1 MNSEKNLLLPREI
14 FNISAGQI
22 VIVASTQTVDRVDL
36 RAANIIMRVCDRLQ
50 LSKPQILFSYSD
62 ISDYQHK
69 IFAKPI
75 QMTNSDCVWMY
86 SAYHIKA
93 FVEAYFNLSVEDI
106 VKALYLKKSTWTS
119 RQPTII
125 HISDEDRRKVR
136 FKETEDSIRR
146 IQDLENYSDDPS
158 FADLT
163 HSIEFL
169 SYKAPTKEKTIK
181 DLEKIL
187 SDAIY
192 NDYDIDFDEIIK
204 RIKAENK
211 RSFNLWFDYYPKDKD
226 EDKDEDKDK
235 VKDKV
240 NYFTKFDIYVSKTAK
255 LELTAIHKAVY
266 LAFLLSVDGERLD
279 DQTPKFYEELKAI
292 YKKMPE
298 KVRDEKNGITNKEY
312 ISTTTLNG
320 YRTEIRN
327 AIKQHISNNNI
338 VDEFAIEGYKG
349 KPFKIQ
355 RSTET
360 LRNKIIKLFGLQSI
374 AK

>member
-1 MNSEKNLLLPREI
+1 MNTEKNLSLPREI
-14 FNISAGQI
+14 YNISDGQI
-22 VIVASTQTVDRVDL
+22 VIVASTKTVDRVDL

-50 LSKPQILFSYSD
+50 ISKPQILFSYTD
-62 ISDYQHK
+62 ISEYQHK

-75 QMTNSDCVWMY
+75 HTTNNGCVWMY

-93 FVEAYFNLSVEDI
+93 FVEAYFNLSIEDI

-119 RQPTII
+119 RQPTLI
-125 HISDEDRRKVR
+125 HINDEDRRRVR
-136 FKETEDSIRR
+136 EKETEEIVRKIR
-146 IQDLENYSDDPS
+146 DLENYSDDPS
-158 FADLT
+158 FDDLT

-211 RSFNLWFDYYPKDKD
+211 SSFKLWFDKDKD
-226 EDKDEDKDK
+226 KKS
-235 VKDKV
+235 
-240 NYFTKFDIYVSKTAK
+240 NRIIKFDIYVSKTAK

-266 LAFLLSVDGERLD
+266 LAFLLFSEDGEVLD
-279 DQTPKFYEELKAI
+279 DPTVGFYEVLKAI
-292 YKKMPE
+292 YKQMPNTVMDLE
-298 KVRDEKNGITNKEY
+298 NGIVNKDF
-312 ISTTTLNG
+312 STTTLNG

-327 AIKQHISNNNI
+327 AIKQHISNKNI

-355 RSTET
+355 RSTEK
-360 LRNKIIKLFGLQSI
+360 LREDVIELFGLQSI
-374 AK
+374 IG

>member
-1 MNSEKNLLLPREI
+1 MNNEKNLSLPREI
-14 FNISAGQI
+14 YNISDGQI
-22 VIVASTQTVDRVDL
+22 IIVASNKSVDRADL

-69 IFAKPI
+69 IFAKPL
-75 QMTNSDCVWMY
+75 QASNTGCLWMY
-86 SAYHIKA
+86 SVYHIKA

-119 RQPTII
+119 RQPTLI
-125 HISDEDRRKVR
+125 HISEDRRKVQER
-136 FKETEDSIRR
+136 ETEEIVRK
-146 IQDLENYSDDPS
+146 IQDLEDGSADLS
-158 FADLT
+158 FSDLT

-211 RSFNLWFDYYPKDKD
+211 RSFNLDFDYYPKDKN
-226 EDKDEDKDK
+226 KD
-235 VKDKV
+235 

-266 LAFLLSVDGERLD
+266 LTFLYYEEGQVLD
-279 DQTPKFYEELKAI
+279 DPTYEFYEILKAI
-292 YKKMPE
+292 YKRMPGTVKDWE
-298 KVRDEKNGITNKEY
+298 NGIFKKDF
-312 ISTTTLNG
+312 STTTLNG

-327 AIKQHISNNNI
+327 AIKQHISNKNI

-360 LRNKIIKLFGLQSI
+360 LRNKILKLFGLQSI
-374 AK
+374 VE

>member
-1 MNSEKNLLLPREI
+1 MNIEMNILPKEI
-14 FNISAGQI
+14 YNITDGQI
-22 VIVASTQTVDRVDL
+22 VIIASNQTVDRVDL

-50 LSKPQILFSYSD
+50 LPKPQILFSYSD

-75 QMTNSDCVWMY
+75 QLTNTDCVWMY
-86 SAYHIKA
+86 SAHHIKA

-119 RQPTII
+119 HQPTII

-146 IQDLENYSDDPS
+146 IQDLEDYSDDPS

-192 NDYDIDFDEIIK
+192 NDYDIDFDEIIR

-211 RSFNLWFDYYPKDKD
+211 RSFNLDFDYYPKD
-226 EDKDEDKDK
+226 
-235 VKDKV
+235 KDKV

-266 LAFLLSVDGERLD
+266 LTFLYYEEGQVLD
-279 DQTPKFYEELKAI
+279 DPTYEFYEILKAI
-292 YKKMPE
+292 YKRMPGTVKDWE
-298 KVRDEKNGITNKEY
+298 NGIFKKDF
-312 ISTTTLNG
+312 STTTLNG

-327 AIKQHISNNNI
+327 AIKQHISNKNI

-374 AK
+374 VE

>member
-1 MNSEKNLLLPREI
+1 MNFEKNILPKEI
-14 FNISAGQI
+14 YNISDGQI
-22 VIVASTQTVDRVDL
+22 VIVASKQTVDRVDL
-36 RAANIIMRVCDRLQ
+36 RAVNTIVTVCDRF
-50 LSKPQILFSYSD
+50 KIPIPKILFSHSD
-62 ISDYQHK
+62 IGDYQHK

-75 QMTNSDCVWMY
+75 QMSNTDCVWMY
-86 SAYHIKA
+86 STYS
-93 FVEAYFNLSVEDI
+93 VEAFIETYFDLSVDNI
-106 VKALYLKKSTWTS
+106 VRALRLKKSTWTS
-119 RQPTII
+119 RKPVII

-136 FKETEDSIRR
+136 NKETEEIVRR
-146 IQDLENYSDDPS
+146 IQYWDDCSDDQS
-158 FADLT
+158 FYDLT

-211 RSFNLWFDYYPKDKD
+211 RSFNLWFDKGPKEKNHIKFNYYP
-226 EDKDEDKDK
+226 
-235 VKDKV
+235 
-240 NYFTKFDIYVSKTAK
+240 KFDIYVSKTAK

-266 LAFLLSVDGERLD
+266 LTFLYFEKGQILD
-279 DQTPKFYEELKAI
+279 DPTNEFYEILKAI
-292 YKKMPE
+292 YKQMPDTVKDWE
-298 KVRDEKNGITNKEY
+298 NGIFKKDF
-312 ISTTTLNG
+312 STTTLNG

-327 AIKQHISNNNI
+327 AIKQHISNKNI

-360 LRNKIIKLFGLQSI
+360 LRKEIKELFGLPSI
-374 AK
+374 VE

>member
-1 MNSEKNLLLPREI
+1 MNIEKNVLPKEI
-14 FNISAGQI
+14 YNISNEQI
-22 VIVASTQTVDRVDL
+22 VIVAAKHSVDRVDL
-36 RAANIIMRVCDRLQ
+36 RAANIILRVCDRLHITRP
-50 LSKPQILFSYSD
+50 KILFSYSD

-75 QMTNSDCVWMY
+75 QMTNTECVWMY
-86 SAYHIKA
+86 SAYHVKA

-119 RQPTII
+119 RQPTLI
-125 HISDEDRRKVR
+125 HISEEDRRKVR
-136 FKETEDSIRR
+136 VKETEDIVKR
-146 IQDLENYSDDPS
+146 IHDLEEYSDDPS

-192 NDYDIDFDEIIK
+192 NDYDIDFDEIIR

-211 RSFNLWFDYYPKDKD
+211 RSFNLWFDKGPKEKN
-226 EDKDEDKDK
+226 K
-235 VKDKV
+235 VKV

-266 LAFLLSVDGERLD
+266 LTFLLFEEGQVLD
-279 DQTPKFYEELKAI
+279 DPSYKFYEILKAI
-292 YKKMPE
+292 YKQMPDTVKDWE
-298 KVRDEKNGITNKEY
+298 NGIFKKDF
-312 ISTTTLNG
+312 STTTLNG

-327 AIKQHISNNNI
+327 AIKQHISNKNI

-355 RSTET
+355 RSTEK
-360 LRNKIIKLFGLQSI
+360 LRKEIKELFGLQSI
-374 AK
+374 VE

>member
-1 MNSEKNLLLPREI
+1 MNFEKNILPKEI
-14 FNISAGQI
+14 YNISDRQI

-50 LSKPQILFSYSD
+50 LSKPQILFSYSG

-119 RQPTII
+119 HQPTII

-136 FKETEDSIRR
+136 FKETEESIRR
-146 IQDLENYSDDPS
+146 IQDMEDYSDDPS

-211 RSFNLWFDYYPKDKD
+211 RSFNLWFDKGPKEKNHIKFYY
-226 EDKDEDKDK
+226 
-235 VKDKV
+235 
-240 NYFTKFDIYVSKTAK
+240 YTKFDIYVSKTAK

-266 LAFLLSVDGERLD
+266 LTFLYFEKGQILD
-279 DQTPKFYEELKAI
+279 DPTNEFYEILKAI
-292 YKKMPE
+292 YKQMPDTVKDWE
-298 KVRDEKNGITNKEY
+298 NGIFKKDF
-312 ISTTTLNG
+312 STTTLNG

-327 AIKQHISNNNI
+327 AIKQHISNKNI

-360 LRNKIIKLFGLQSI
+360 LRKEIKELFGLQSI
-374 AK
+374 VE

>member
-1 MNSEKNLLLPREI
+1 MNIEKNILPKEI
-14 FNISAGQI
+14 YNITDGQI
-22 VIVASTQTVDRVDL
+22 VIVASKQTVDRIDL

-106 VKALYLKKSTWTS
+106 VKALYLKRSTWTS
-119 RQPTII
+119 RQPTLI
-125 HISDEDRRKVR
+125 HISEEDRRKVR
-136 FKETEDSIRR
+136 VKETEDIVKR
-146 IQDLENYSDDPS
+146 IHDLEEYSDDPS

-192 NDYDIDFDEIIK
+192 NDYDIDFDEIIR

-211 RSFNLWFDYYPKDKD
+211 RSFNLDFDYYPKDKN
-226 EDKDEDKDK
+226 KD
-235 VKDKV
+235 

-266 LAFLLSVDGERLD
+266 LTFLLFEEGQVLD
-279 DQTPKFYEELKAI
+279 DPSYVFYEILKAI
-292 YKKMPE
+292 YKQMPDTVKDWE
-298 KVRDEKNGITNKEY
+298 NGIVNKDF
-312 ISTTTLNG
+312 STTTLNG
-320 YRTEIRN
+320 YRAEIRN
-327 AIKQHISNNNI
+327 AIKQHISNKNI

-374 AK
+374 VE

>member
-1 MNSEKNLLLPREI
+1 MNIEMNILPKEI
-14 FNISAGQI
+14 YNITDGQI
-22 VIVASTQTVDRVDL
+22 VIVASKQTVDRVDL

-50 LSKPQILFSYSD
+50 LSKPQIVFSYSD

-69 IFAKPI
+69 IFARPI
-75 QMTNSDCVWMY
+75 LMTNTDCVWMY

-146 IQDLENYSDDPS
+146 IQDLEDYSDDPS

-192 NDYDIDFDEIIK
+192 NDYDIDFDEIIN

-211 RSFNLWFDYYPKDKD
+211 RSFNLWFDYDPKD
-226 EDKDEDKDK
+226 
-235 VKDKV
+235 KDKV

-266 LAFLLSVDGERLD
+266 LTFLYYEEGQVLD
-279 DQTPKFYEELKAI
+279 DPTVGFYEVLKAI
-292 YKKMPE
+292 YKKLPDRVTDLE
-298 KVRDEKNGITNKEY
+298 NGIYSKDF
-312 ISTTTLNG
+312 STTTLNG

-327 AIKQHISNNNI
+327 AIKQHISNKNI

-355 RSTET
+355 RSTEK
-360 LRNKIIKLFGLQSI
+360 LREDIIKLFGLQSI
-374 AK
+374 VE

>member
-1 MNSEKNLLLPREI
+1 MNIEKNNLPKEI
-14 FNISAGQI
+14 FNITDGQI
-22 VIVASTQTVDRVDL
+22 VIVASNQTVDRVDL

-50 LSKPQILFSYSD
+50 LPKPQILFSYSD
-62 ISDYQHK
+62 IGDYQHK

-75 QMTNSDCVWMY
+75 QMANTDCVWMY
-86 SAYHIKA
+86 SAHHIKA

-136 FKETEDSIRR
+136 FKETEESIRR
-146 IQDLENYSDDPS
+146 IQDLEDYSDDPS

-211 RSFNLWFDYYPKDKD
+211 RSFNLWFDYYKNPKSDC
-226 EDKDEDKDK
+226 
-235 VKDKV
+235 
-240 NYFTKFDIYVSKTAK
+240 YSKFDIYVSKTAK

-266 LAFLLSVDGERLD
+266 LAFLLSEEGEYLD
-279 DQTPKFYEELKAI
+279 DQTPLFYEVLKAI
-292 YKKMPE
+292 YKQMPD
-298 KVRDEKNGITNKEY
+298 KVRDEKNGITNKEF

-338 VDEFAIEGYKG
+338 VDDFAIEGYKG
-349 KPFKIQ
+349 KPFKIK
-355 RSTET
+355 RSTEK
-360 LRNKIIKLFGLQSI
+360 LRKEIIELFGLQSI
-374 AK
+374 VE

>member
-1 MNSEKNLLLPREI
+1 MNIEKNNLPKEI
-14 FNISAGQI
+14 FNITDGQI
-22 VIVASTQTVDRVDL
+22 VIVASNQTVDRVDL

-50 LSKPQILFSYSD
+50 LPKPQILFSYSD
-62 ISDYQHK
+62 IGDYQHK

-75 QMTNSDCVWMY
+75 QMANTDCVWMY
-86 SAYHIKA
+86 SAHHIKA

-119 RQPTII
+119 RQPTLI
-125 HISDEDRRKVR
+125 HITDEDRRKVR
-136 FKETEDSIRR
+136 FKETEDIIRR

-163 HSIEFL
+163 RSIEFL

-192 NDYDIDFDEIIK
+192 NDYDIDFDEIIN

-211 RSFNLWFDYYPKDKD
+211 RSFNLWFDYYKNPKSFCF
-226 EDKDEDKDK
+226 
-235 VKDKV
+235 
-240 NYFTKFDIYVSKTAK
+240 NKFDIYVSKTAK
-255 LELTAIHKAVY
+255 LELTAIHKAIY
-266 LAFLLSVDGERLD
+266 LTFLLSEEGEYLD
-279 DQTPKFYEELKAI
+279 DQTPLFYDVLKAI
-292 YKKMPE
+292 YKQMPDT
-298 KVRDEKNGITNKEY
+298 VRDEKNGITNKEF

-338 VDEFAIEGYKG
+338 VDDFAIEGYKG
-349 KPFKIQ
+349 KPFKIK
-355 RSTET
+355 RSTE
-360 LRNKIIKLFGLQSI
+360 KIRKEIVELFGLQSI
-374 AK
+374 IG

>member
-1 MNSEKNLLLPREI
+1 MNNEKNLSLPREI
-14 FNISAGQI
+14 YNISDGQI
-22 VIVASTQTVDRVDL
+22 IIVASNKSVDRADL

-69 IFAKPI
+69 IFAKPL
-75 QMTNSDCVWMY
+75 QASNTGCLWMY
-86 SAYHIKA
+86 SVYHIKA

-119 RQPTII
+119 RQPILF
-125 HISDEDRRKVR
+125 HISEEDIRKAR
-136 FKETEDSIRR
+136 ENETEEIVRR
-146 IQDLENYSDDPS
+146 IQDWENYSDDPS
-158 FADLT
+158 FSDFT

-181 DLEKIL
+181 DLERIL

-211 RSFNLWFDYYPKDKD
+211 RSFNLRFDYDPKDKD
-226 EDKDEDKDK
+226 KGKDKDK
-235 VKDKV
+235 H
-240 NYFTKFDIYVSKTAK
+240 FTKFDIYVSETAK

-266 LAFLLSVDGERLD
+266 LAFLLSEKGEVLD
-279 DQTPKFYEELKAI
+279 DPSFLFFDELKAI
-292 YKKMPE
+292 YKRLPDTVKDLE
-298 KVRDEKNGITNKEY
+298 NGIVSKDF
-312 ISTTTLNG
+312 STTTLNG

-327 AIKQHISNNNI
+327 AIKQHISNKNI

-355 RSTET
+355 RSTEK
-360 LRNKIIKLFGLQSI
+360 LRKEIIKLFGLQSFVR
-374 AK
+374 

>member
-1 MNSEKNLLLPREI
+1 MNNEKNLSLPREI
-14 FNISAGQI
+14 YNISDGQI
-22 VIVASTQTVDRVDL
+22 IIVASNKSVDRADL

-69 IFAKPI
+69 IFAKPL
-75 QMTNSDCVWMY
+75 QASNTGCLWMY
-86 SAYHIKA
+86 SVYHIKA

-119 RQPTII
+119 RQPTLI
-125 HISDEDRRKVR
+125 HISDEDRRKVQEM
-136 FKETEDSIRR
+136 ETEEIVRR
-146 IQDLENYSDDPS
+146 IQELEDGSEDLS
-158 FADLT
+158 FPDLT

-211 RSFNLWFDYYPKDKD
+211 RSFNLWFDYYPKD
-226 EDKDEDKDK
+226 EDEDKDK

-266 LAFLLSVDGERLD
+266 LSFLLSKYGEILD
-279 DQTPKFYEELKAI
+279 DPTVGFYEVLKAI
-292 YKKMPE
+292 YKKLPDRVTDLE
-298 KVRDEKNGITNKEY
+298 NGIYSKDF
-312 ISTTTLNG
+312 STTTLNG

-327 AIKQHISNNNI
+327 AIKQHISNKNI

-355 RSTET
+355 RSTEK
-360 LRNKIIKLFGLQSI
+360 LREDIIKLFGLQSI
-374 AK
+374 VE

>member
-1 MNSEKNLLLPREI
+1 MNFEKNILPKEI
-14 FNISAGQI
+14 YNISDGQI
-22 VIVASTQTVDRVDL
+22 VIVASKQTVDRVDL

-50 LSKPQILFSYSD
+50 LSKPQIVFSYSD

-69 IFAKPI
+69 IFARPI
-75 QMTNSDCVWMY
+75 LMTNTDCVWMY

-136 FKETEDSIRR
+136 FKETEESIRR
-146 IQDLENYSDDPS
+146 IQDLEDYSDDPS

-192 NDYDIDFDEIIK
+192 NDYDIDFDEIIR

-211 RSFNLWFDYYPKDKD
+211 RSFNLDFDYYPKDKN
-226 EDKDEDKDK
+226 KD
-235 VKDKV
+235 

-266 LAFLLSVDGERLD
+266 LTFLYFEKGQILD
-279 DQTPKFYEELKAI
+279 DPTNEFYEILKAI
-292 YKKMPE
+292 YKQMPDTVKDWE
-298 KVRDEKNGITNKEY
+298 NGIFKKDF
-312 ISTTTLNG
+312 STTTLNG

-327 AIKQHISNNNI
+327 AIKQHISNKNI

-374 AK
+374 VE

>member
-1 MNSEKNLLLPREI
+1 MNFEKNILPKEI
-14 FNISAGQI
+14 YNITDGQI
-22 VIVASTQTVDRVDL
+22 VIVASNQTVDRVDL

-50 LSKPQILFSYSD
+50 LPKPQILFSYSD
-62 ISDYQHK
+62 IGDYQHK

-75 QMTNSDCVWMY
+75 QMANTDCVWMY
-86 SAYHIKA
+86 SAHHIKA

-146 IQDLENYSDDPS
+146 IQDLEDYSDDPS

-192 NDYDIDFDEIIK
+192 NDYDIDFDEIIN

-211 RSFNLWFDYYPKDKD
+211 RSFNLWFDYYPKD
-226 EDKDEDKDK
+226 EDEDKDK

-266 LAFLLSVDGERLD
+266 LSFLLSKYGEILD
-279 DQTPKFYEELKAI
+279 DPTVGFYEVLKAI
-292 YKKMPE
+292 YKKLPDRVTDLE
-298 KVRDEKNGITNKEY
+298 NGIYSKDF
-312 ISTTTLNG
+312 STTTLNG

-327 AIKQHISNNNI
+327 AIKQHISNKNI

-355 RSTET
+355 RSTEK
-360 LRNKIIKLFGLQSI
+360 LREDIIKLFGLQSI
-374 AK
+374 VE

>member
-1 MNSEKNLLLPREI
+1 MNFEKNILPKEI
-14 FNISAGQI
+14 YNISDGQI
-22 VIVASTQTVDRVDL
+22 VIVASKQTVDRVDL

-50 LSKPQILFSYSD
+50 LSKPQIVFSYSD

-69 IFAKPI
+69 IFARPI
-75 QMTNSDCVWMY
+75 LMTNTDCVWMY

-136 FKETEDSIRR
+136 FKETEESIRR
-146 IQDLENYSDDPS
+146 IQDLEDYSDDPS

-211 RSFNLWFDYYPKDKD
+211 RSFKLWFDKAPKEKNHIKFNYYP
-226 EDKDEDKDK
+226 
-235 VKDKV
+235 
-240 NYFTKFDIYVSKTAK
+240 KFDIYVSKTAK

-266 LAFLLSVDGERLD
+266 LTFLYFEKGQILD
-279 DQTPKFYEELKAI
+279 DPTNEFYEILKAI
-292 YKKMPE
+292 YKQMPDTVKDWE
-298 KVRDEKNGITNKEY
+298 NGIFKKDF
-312 ISTTTLNG
+312 STTTLNG

-327 AIKQHISNNNI
+327 AIKQHISNKNI

-349 KPFKIQ
+349 KHFKIQ

-360 LRNKIIKLFGLQSI
+360 LRKEIKELFGLPSI
-374 AK
+374 VE